1 MNVPKKNQT
10 DAHWLNRCTSAGHC
24 VSMLFMVMI
33 VTLISVEIFIRT
45 VFQFSTFISEKP
57 LVYFLTGV
65 LLMGAAQ
72 ILKDGSR
79 IRRFPLFSMLGSTAG
94 RRFRMAI
101 TAVAIAVCSS
111 ALYQS
116 VVMLHR
122 TYRVSLGA
130 DFSTGACLFLLQAVI
145 PIGFLLFNLQLIF
158 IFFKTF
164 HIAQRA

>member
-1 MNVPKKNQT
+1 MDVTQKNQK
-10 DAHWLNRCTSAGHC
+10 DSRWLTICTSAGHC

-33 VTLISVEIFIRT
+33 VTLISVEIFIRA

-57 LVYFLTGV
+57 LVYFFTAV
-65 LLMGAAQ
+65 ILMGATQ
-72 ILKDGSR
+72 MLKDGSR
-79 IRRFPLFSMLGSTAG
+79 ICRIPLFSKLGSTTG

-122 TYRVSLGA
+122 TYHMSLGV
-130 DFSTGACLFLLQAVI
+130 DFSTGASLFLLQAVI
-145 PIGFLLFNLQLIF
+145 PIGFLLFNLQLIL

-164 HIAQRA
+164 RIAQRA

>member
-1 MNVPKKNQT
+1 MNATKRNQK
-10 DAHWLNRCTSAGHC
+10 DSRWLTLCTSAGHC

-57 LVYFLTGV
+57 LVYFFTGV
-65 LLMGAAQ
+65 ILMGAAQ

-79 IRRFPLFSMLGSTAG
+79 IRRMPFFSRLGSATG

-101 TAVAIAVCSS
+101 TAVAIMVCSS
-111 ALYQS
+111 AFYQS

-122 TYRVSLGA
+122 TYRMSIGA
-130 DFSTGACLFLLQAVI
+130 DFATGACLFLLQAVI
-145 PIGFLLFNLQLIF
+145 PIGFLLFNLQLII

-164 HIAQRA
+164 RIAQRA